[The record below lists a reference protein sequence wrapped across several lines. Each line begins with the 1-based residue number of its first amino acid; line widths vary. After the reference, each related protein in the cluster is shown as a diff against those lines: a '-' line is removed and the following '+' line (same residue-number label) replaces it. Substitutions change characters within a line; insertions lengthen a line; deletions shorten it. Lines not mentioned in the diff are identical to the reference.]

1 MDKQLQKAFEIA
13 NYMETLASQKQVLK
27 EEYFQSIIFYHNG
40 GVFHATEN
48 RISFVKTLVDLA
60 KDTRAVLVDENNLPV
75 EVENITEFLE
85 KMLAVYYTATNEYW
99 TRYSQLRQSRTVES
113 LMIV

>member
-27 EEYFQSIIFYHNG
+27 EEYFQNIIFYHNG

-75 EVENITEFLE
+75 EVENINEFLE
-85 KMLAVYYTATNEYW
+85 KMLAVYYTTTNEYW
-99 TRYSQLRQSRTVES
+99 TRYSQLRQSRTVGS

>member
-27 EEYFQSIIFYHNG
+27 EEYFQNIIFYHNG

-48 RISFVKTLVDLA
+48 RISFVKTLADLA
-60 KDTRAVLVDENNLPV
+60 KDDRAVLIDENNSPV
-75 EVENITEFLE
+75 EVENINDFLE
-85 KMLAVYYTATNEYW
+85 KIMAVYYSATNEYW
-99 TRYSQLRQSRTVES
+99 TRYTQLRQSRTVES